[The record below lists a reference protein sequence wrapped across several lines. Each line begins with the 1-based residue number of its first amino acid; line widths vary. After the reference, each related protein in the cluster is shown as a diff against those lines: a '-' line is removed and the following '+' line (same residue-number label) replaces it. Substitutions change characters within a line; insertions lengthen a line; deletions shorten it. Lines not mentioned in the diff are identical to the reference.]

1 MSLYSDAVQSF
12 LQSNLIV
19 GADVLTYKTARI
31 AVRNRRIV
39 KICMDIF
46 PEYVLCVIFPADNRC
61 PGKCNL
67 HGIHITLNQIL

>member
-39 KICMDIF
+39 KICMDYSPNMSFVLYSLLIIGVPVSAIF
-46 PEYVLCVIFPADNRC
+46 TAFTSL
-61 PGKCNL
+61 
-67 HGIHITLNQIL
+67 